1 MGKKFFS
8 VLLLISLIFPITFLY
23 FHLFPSEII
32 STEKAFSQLGEDLK
46 KRATEKNLRGYIL
59 SVEKIHGIQSE
70 EIEKLLPD
78 INAVLF
84 AYKKWKIFVGE
95 KEREDI
101 KKKINIYI
109 KRWSSLI
116 GPDSFSRLI
125 QKEAKISASLK
136 YYPQVFCEAIPGKN
150 KLYSLTLDIIDFA
163 TKQKILSVSTKF
175 TKPEFYTRVEKR
187 QKVLKFGTYIS
198 LGVLSLSLLTLIF
211 IYLREYTKRRRIE
224 RDLPQILKR
233 LENYFNQ
240 GHFVAAQK
248 LVCQCISLLP
258 ENTDLLA
265 FKERL
270 EDYCGGDPKKAQ
282 IAYVEMLK
290 LKKRINNFNQNQ
302 PLFLEEKEKKQ
313 INALMPYCQELKIT
327 YEEYLRKTSEQRKNR
342 ERQAEELFE
351 NAKDAL
357 KSKKVD
363 EALKL
368 LSETLELH
376 PELKSISDLLGK
388 IKKAKSTDTLRL
400 VPEKIGKEIVITK
413 KDVIIIGREKADV
426 KILNPLISRQHLKI
440 ILVANKVIVEDLNSK
455 NGTFY
460 GGEKINKMEITNGV
474 VLSLARS
481 CRLVFHICGKI
492 EEKIISHQ
500 TITQGQEKPV
510 SLQKE
515 DFAGVY
521 IETEKKDILL
531 VRKSLPVEF
540 KTTGIVYEHNGRY
553 RIELSEDVFF
563 LTSNFETKPLFPEER
578 IEEGD
583 LIYRVL

>member
-32 STEKAFSQLGEDLK
+32 STEKAFSQLAEELK
-46 KRATEKNLRGYIL
+46 KRATEKNLRGYTL

-136 YYPQVFCEAIPGKN
+136 YYPQVFCEAIPGKK
-150 KLYSLTLDIIDFA
+150 KLYRLTLNIIDFA

-198 LGVLSLSLLTLIF
+198 LGVLSLSLFTLIF
-211 IYLREYTKRRRIE
+211 IYLREYTKRRRVE

-248 LVCQCISLLP
+248 LLCQCISVLP

-290 LKKRINNFNQNQ
+290 LKKRISNFNQYE
-302 PLFLEEKEKKQ
+302 PLFLEEKEKEQ
-313 INALMPYCQELKIT
+313 ITSLMPYCQELRIT
-327 YEEYLRKTSEQRKNR
+327 YEEYLKRTSEQRRSRQK
-342 ERQAEELFE
+342 QAEELFE

-357 KSKKVD
+357 KKKKVD

-368 LSETLELH
+368 LAEASGIN
-376 PELKSISDLLGK
+376 PEFKEASDLLGK
-388 IKKAKSTDTLRL
+388 IKKAKTTDTLGL
-400 VPEKIGKEIVITK
+400 APEKIGKEIVITK
-413 KDVIIIGREKADV
+413 KDVIIIGREKTDV

-460 GGEKINKMEITNGV
+460 GVE
-474 VLSLARS
+474 VLFQN
-481 CRLVFHICGKI
+481 C
-492 EEKIISHQ
+492 
-500 TITQGQEKPV
+500 
-510 SLQKE
+510 
-515 DFAGVY
+515 
-521 IETEKKDILL
+521 
-531 VRKSLPVEF
+531 
-540 KTTGIVYEHNGRY
+540 
-553 RIELSEDVFF
+553 
-563 LTSNFETKPLFPEER
+563 
-578 IEEGD
+578 
-583 LIYRVL
+583 